1 MSPAPCGPSWGG
13 PTTPEVS
20 AIVPTHDRS
29 SLLPTTLTTVLWQR
43 DVDLEVV
50 VVDDGSTED
59 VSAIVDRFQDDRVRL
74 VRNDAAEGVSAARS
88 RGVERA
94 RGRWMAFVDDDDL
107 WAPNKLRAQ
116 LTAVSAANAKWG
128 YCGSVTVDLEL
139 NIVGGRPPP
148 SPHDVASNI
157 ARYNL
162 VPGGGSAVL
171 ASRDVM
177 HEVGPFDSRLY
188 NTEDWEMWIRLSKIG
203 VPACASGPL
212 MGYRLHS
219 TNASLDVPA
228 ILEGIS
234 LIERRHGTRVDMGVM
249 HRWIAE
255 TCLRRGL
262 RGEALKHLAKA
273 AVRGQAANVAADVMS
288 ILRRRLN
295 RHLRKSEAAVEHRHS
310 DYIDGARPW
319 VEELKSFEGHRSS
332 M

>member
-20 AIVPTHDRS
+20 AIVPTHDRR
-29 SLLPTTLTTVLWQR
+29 SLLRTTLTTVLWQR

-59 VSAIVDRFQDDRVRL
+59 VSAVVDRFQDDRIRL
-74 VRNDAAEGVSAARS
+74 VRNDVAQGVSAARS
-88 RGVERA
+88 RGVENA
-94 RGRWMAFVDDDDL
+94 RGRWVAFVDDDDL

-116 LTAVSAANAKWG
+116 LAAVSAVNAEWA
-128 YCGSVTVDLEL
+128 YCGSVSIDLEL

-171 ASRDVM
+171 ASRELM
-177 HEVGPFDSRLY
+177 CTVGPFDSRLY
-188 NTEDWEMWIRLSKIG
+188 NTEDWEMWIRLSKVG
-203 VPACASGPL
+203 MPACASGPL

-219 TNASLDVPA
+219 ANASLDVAA

-234 LIERRHGTRVDMGVM
+234 LVERRHGTRVDMGVI

-255 TCLRRGL
+255 SCLRRGL
-262 RGEALKHLAKA
+262 RGRALAHLAQA
-273 AVRGQAANVAADVMS
+273 AVRGQAASVAGDVIS
-288 ILRRRLN
+288 ILRRRVD
-295 RHLRKSEAAVEHRHS
+295 RQLRKSEAGVEYRHP
-310 DYIDGARPW
+310 DYIDAARPW
-319 VEELKSFEGHRSS
+319 VEELKSFEDHRSS